1 MSGPQPSPKALWHL
15 LASSALSVSQAFS
28 PIDAC
33 MSNSHLASA
42 SWTLTDTWVL
52 LEQLLS
58 VIQERKKAEGKVA
71 CRAVPVEGSSDFTG
85 SSGPGR
91 TLQGSPILRQEGS
104 LSYPPPL
111 SHWIKAATRKGCN
124 LGWIGSSIVG
134 WETVPGKD
142 SAVNHWQQTLQEAEG
157 RSALVPK
164 EIMWVA
170 QSFYFKEETENYCSD
185 YRTMAIISALFVKEG
200 YHIL

>member
-15 LASSALSVSQAFS
+15 LASSALSISQAFS

-42 SWTLTDTWVL
+42 SWTLTDTWAL

-58 VIQERKKAEGKVA
+58 VIQERKKTEGKVA

-111 SHWIKAATRKGCN
+111 SHWIF
-124 LGWIGSSIVG
+124 G